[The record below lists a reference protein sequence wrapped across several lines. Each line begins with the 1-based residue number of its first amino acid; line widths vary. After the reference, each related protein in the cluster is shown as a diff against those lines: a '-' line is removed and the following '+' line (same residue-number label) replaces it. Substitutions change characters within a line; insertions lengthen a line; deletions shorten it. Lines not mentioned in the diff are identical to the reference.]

1 MNEKSIYKSITKYF
15 NTVSVKDLRPNSWK
29 VPIGG
34 GYYGAEEV
42 NEVVKCYLHGS
53 LSVQT
58 PVIEFENK
66 FSNYIGTKYGVATNS
81 GTSANI
87 LALNTLL
94 ETGQLKPG
102 DEVALPA
109 TTFISVATPIIQLGL
124 VPVYIDIEK
133 HTLNIDIDELEEAI
147 LNPERN
153 IKCVMVVHT
162 LGNPADMSRI
172 MQIANKSNV
181 LVIEDCCEAHGAEWN
196 GKKVGSFGIM
206 STWSFYVAHHM
217 TTAEGGMALTN
228 SDELNII
235 LRELREFGR
244 NKSYQGERYGMNT
257 NHLQDFDERYTFHRI
272 GWNFRMADAPA
283 SFGIK
288 QLEKLDDMTKI
299 RIDNAK
305 YLTKQ
310 LSKFNDHIEVLLNDS
325 DEFINSYYSFPII
338 IKNTNLIDRKDF
350 TQYLESNS
358 IETRAI
364 MCGTLPDQPSLV
376 NIGHNYSNLK
386 NSRYIKNNS
395 FFVGCHPCLE
405 KDDLDHIVH
414 TITNYLTNII

>member
-1 MNEKSIYKSITKYF
+1 MNEKSIYESITKYF
-15 NTVSVKDLRPNSWK
+15 DTVSVKDLRPNSWK

-53 LSVQT
+53 LSIQT

-66 FSNYIGTKYGVATNS
+66 FSNYIGTNYGIATNS

-87 LALNTLL
+87 LALNALI
-94 ETGQLKPG
+94 ESGDLKAG

-124 VPVYIDIEK
+124 VPVYIDIEP
-133 HTLNIDIDELEEAI
+133 HTLNIDIDELENAI
-147 LNPERN
+147 RNPERN
-153 IKCVMVVHT
+153 IKCAMIVHT
-162 LGNPADMSRI
+162 LGNPANMTKI
-172 MQIANKSNV
+172 MQIAEHLDIKI
-181 LVIEDCCEAHGAEWN
+181 IEDCCEAHGAEWN
-196 GKKVGSFGIM
+196 GKKVGSFGII

-228 SDELNII
+228 SDELNVII
-235 LRELREFGR
+235 RELREFGR

-257 NHLQDFDERYTFHRI
+257 DRLHDFDERYTFHRI

-305 YLTKQ
+305 YLTKE
-310 LSKFNDHIEVLLNDS
+310 LSKFNEHIEVLENDS
-325 DEFINSYYSFPII
+325 NEFINSYYSFPII
-338 IKNTNLIDRKDF
+338 IKNPDKINRKDF

-376 NIGHNYSNLK
+376 DIGHEYGGLEG
-386 NSRYIKNNS
+386 SRYIMDNS

-405 KDDLDHIVH
+405 KDELDHIIH
-414 TITNYLTNII
+414 TITNYLTK